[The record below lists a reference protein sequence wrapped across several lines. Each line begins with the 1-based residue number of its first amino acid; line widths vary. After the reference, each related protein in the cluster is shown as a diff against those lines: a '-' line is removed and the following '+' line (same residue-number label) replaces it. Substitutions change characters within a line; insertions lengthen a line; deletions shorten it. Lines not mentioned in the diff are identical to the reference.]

1 MSTIKKSASK
11 SAKKETLDKV
21 MERQNEKKNP
31 KAKGKRQKAKIQAKL
46 PRQLSTVNAEHRT
59 QNFLPTVKIE
69 IINRQ
74 RLFSIN
80 RAEAALL
87 AASVLHS
94 LNRADVSLT
103 ITFIRDRLM
112 QRLNREYR
120 QMDQPTD
127 VLSFVYDVYD
137 EAEKGGFSADAR
149 NLGDVI
155 ISVET
160 AARYATKLGLTFE
173 QEIRNLIIHGTLHLA
188 GYDHETDDGEMNR
201 LERRL
206 RRELNQ

>member
-1 MSTIKKSASK
+1 MSTIKKSASE
-11 SAKKETLDKV
+11 AAEKETRDRV
-21 MERQNEKKNP
+21 MERQNEKKN
-31 KAKGKRQKAKIQAKL
+31 QKAKIQAKL
-46 PRQLSTVNAEHRT
+46 QRQLSTQNAEHRR
-59 QNFLPTVKIE
+59 QDFSPTAEIE

-127 VLSFVYDVYD
+127 VLSFVYDIYD
-137 EAEKGGFSADAR
+137 ESEKGGFSTDAR